1 MTLELELLKQCI
13 SELKAKNAKLKAE
26 KAEFLKQ
33 IMEKN
38 AKYNAENTELKF
50 RVRKLE
56 VKLAILEQD
65 NLVSAVDIS
74 DFMVDQQNNADI
86 QLLKEILKVSDK
98 KIDELIS
105 KKPANLLI
113 SVINQL
119 KQCRPNGKVNNVV
132 LEKKVDNEIREKK
145 REKKLQ
151 NDSLL
156 EVVVYK
162 VNLNSGTV
170 VTFLDSV
177 KQKVEQ
183 DLRYKLPAYMKSKG
197 FTLQSENKTF
207 DIQIS
212 EVFLG
217 TILIEFTYEDQV
229 RDIKSVNNIKVYNEI
244 KVLLP
249 NITDVN
255 LRIGIDKIQVNVS
268 KAVQLR
274 WFDKDMFF
282 NEANPSKVNTV
293 TSVDDMYFDEINDA
307 NTHDGNFNSCNN
319 ISDPNSNSG
328 DEMPDDSDDDGYNG
342 YSGYN
347 ECGECDRGYYYRD
360 RRYER
365 RGSSMMSP
373 IISPV
378 TA

>member
-74 DFMVDQQNNADI
+74 DFMVDQQNNADN

-212 EVFLG
+212 EVFLE
-217 TILIEFTYEDQV
+217 TILIEF
-229 RDIKSVNNIKVYNEI
+229 
-244 KVLLP
+244 
-249 NITDVN
+249 
-255 LRIGIDKIQVNVS
+255 RIGIDKIQVNVS

>member
-56 VKLAILEQD
+56 VKLAILEQ
-65 NLVSAVDIS
+65 AVDIS

-212 EVFLG
+212 EVFLE
-217 TILIEFTYEDQV
+217 TILIESTYEDQV

-268 KAVQLR
+268 KAVQL
-274 WFDKDMFF
+274 
-282 NEANPSKVNTV
+282 SKVNTV

-319 ISDPNSNSG
+319 ISDPDSNSG
-328 DEMPDDSDDDGYNG
+328 DEMPDDSDNDGYNG

-347 ECGECDRGYYYRD
+347 ECGEYDRGYYYRD

-365 RGSSMMSP
+365 RGSPMMSP
-373 IISPV
+373 IIFPWLSQDSGYLQNRS
-378 TA
+378 

>member
-1 MTLELELLKQCI
+1 
-13 SELKAKNAKLKAE
+13 
-26 KAEFLKQ
+26 
-33 IMEKN
+33 
-38 AKYNAENTELKF
+38 
-50 RVRKLE
+50 
-56 VKLAILEQD
+56 
-65 NLVSAVDIS
+65 
-74 DFMVDQQNNADI
+74 MVDQQNNADI

-183 DLRYKLPAYMKSKG
+183 DLRYKLPAYMKRK
-197 FTLQSENKTF
+197 
-207 DIQIS
+207 
-212 EVFLG
+212 
-217 TILIEFTYEDQV
+217 
-229 RDIKSVNNIKVYNEI
+229 
-244 KVLLP
+244 
-249 NITDVN
+249 
-255 LRIGIDKIQVNVS
+255 
-268 KAVQLR
+268 

-282 NEANPSKVNTV
+282 NEVNPSKVNTV

-319 ISDPNSNSG
+319 ISDPDSNSG
-328 DEMPDDSDDDGYNG
+328 DEMPDDSDNDGYNG

-347 ECGECDRGYYYRD
+347 ECGEYDRGYYYRD

-365 RGSSMMSP
+365 RGSPMMSP
-373 IISPV
+373 IIFPGMVSQG
-378 TA
+378 THRTRRNNGLERSILALNNKLLRKRNDAISQAGSNRFLSQAMYHN